1 MSRMAEVAM
10 TLEAITFHLGRNT
23 WTIEE
28 TMEAMNEII
37 ELGFA
42 KEAAYAFSK
51 GIAEWHANGMP
62 RYDPVQAL
70 NYR

>member
-1 MSRMAEVAM
+1 MSEIAI
-10 TLEAITFHLGRNT
+10 TLEEIIFHLGRNT

-62 RYDPVQAL
+62 EYNPVEALRY
-70 NYR
+70 R

>member
-1 MSRMAEVAM
+1 MSRMGEIAM
-10 TLEAITFHLGRNT
+10 TLDEITFHLGRNT
-23 WTIEE
+23 WTIKE

-62 RYDPVQAL
+62 EYNALEALRY
-70 NYR
+70 R